1 MSDKEGAA
9 AGKPKSVGRRRLLSG
24 VGAGGLAA
32 AVAVF
37 GRSTPSFAANWH
49 CCNLIHNPPNMSL
62 SECKYT
68 SGSYTYYYN
77 WTCRDGS
84 KTCQCCE
91 HYIYGVSQPNGSAGS
106 CS

>member
-1 MSDKEGAA
+1 MSDKERSTGRTR
-9 AGKPKSVGRRRLLSG
+9 SVGRRRLFAG

-37 GRSTPSFAANWH
+37 GRGAPAFATNYG
-49 CCNLIHNPPNMSL
+49 CCNLVHYPPNMSL

-68 SGSYTYYYN
+68 SGSYTWYYN
-77 WTCRDGS
+77 WTCTSGRQ
-84 KTCQCCE
+84 TCQCCE
-91 HYIYGVSQPNGSAGS
+91 HHIYGVSAPNGSAGS